1 MKLVNVDMLLT
12 KLGSDLSKHLTSS
25 QNRYKVDS
33 EDGLDDTLFDCTQ
46 ISSESEFEVMKP
58 EKSTVITNKPSF
70 QEIR

>member
-1 MKLVNVDMLLT
+1 MLTLT
-12 KLGSDLSKHLTSS
+12 RNSLKVGSNLSNYSASS

-58 EKSTVITNKPSF
+58 EKSAVVTNKPSF